1 MMLLKD
7 KVCLITGGGSGIG
20 KATAERFV
28 SEGATVCIAGIDE
41 PSLQTTASEL
51 GENCT
56 WRRCDVR
63 DNEQVAKLICDMPKV
78 DVVVACAAIS
88 VVVDPL
94 KDSLDQWQQLIDVN
108 MWGVVFTCRE
118 AGRKM
123 IEQKSDGRIV
133 IVSSLL
139 GTIAEAGSTPY
150 AIAKGALNQLARQLA
165 VEWAGQRILVNA
177 VAPGCVQTP
186 MSFATGTNE
195 YESEWF
201 RRFFVNPERPRIPLE
216 RPGRPEEIAEAILFL
231 ANPRNSYCTGSVVM
245 IDGGLG
251 IKY

>member
-1 MMLLKD
+1 MLLKD
-7 KVCLITGGGSGIG
+7 KVCLVTGGGSGIG
-20 KATAERFV
+20 KATAERFI
-28 SEGATVCIAGIDE
+28 SEGATVRIAGIDE
-41 PSLQTTASEL
+41 LSLQTTTSEL
-51 GENCT
+51 GENCM
-56 WRRCDVR
+56 WCRCDVR
-63 DNEQVAKLICDMPKV
+63 DNDQVAKLIHDMPRV
-78 DVVVACAAIS
+78 DVVVTCAAIS
-88 VVVDPL
+88 LLVDPL
-94 KDSLDQWQQLIDVN
+94 AGSLDEWRQLIDVN

-123 IEQKSDGRIV
+123 IEQKSGGRIV

-139 GTIAEAGSTPY
+139 SAIAEAGSTPY
-150 AIAKGALNQLARQLA
+150 AMSKGALNQLTRQLA
-165 VEWAGQRILVNA
+165 VEWADHQILVNA

-186 MSFATGTNE
+186 MSYATGSNE

-201 RRFFVNPERPRIPLE
+201 RQFFVNPDRPRIPLA

-245 IDGGLG
+245 VDGGLG